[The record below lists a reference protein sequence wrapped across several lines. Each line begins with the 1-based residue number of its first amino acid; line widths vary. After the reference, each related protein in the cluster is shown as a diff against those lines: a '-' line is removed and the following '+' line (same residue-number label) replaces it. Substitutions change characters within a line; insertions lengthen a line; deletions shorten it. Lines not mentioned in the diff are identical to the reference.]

1 MWLRGGVPNDWVD
14 GSIAGALEPR
24 QRTPSGSRGTADQR
38 VGDESLLHASVR
50 ELPRSIALAGLQL
63 ARVGDPTKEEDLAAA
78 AVVPSSSTA
87 ACAFCT
93 TVWTLSGSL
102 IVKMPRKSAASV
114 KAVGMPSVSR
124 VWLSWWVESKV
135 TFGSARSSVVGRRAP
150 STAASQSGASPCW
163 NEANSPAAGSSTSMA
178 SAPPL

>member
-63 ARVGDPTKEEDLAAA
+63 ARVGDPTKEEDLAAGEIA
-78 AVVPSSSTA
+78 EQEHKGAVDP
-87 ACAFCT
+87 
-93 TVWTLSGSL
+93 
-102 IVKMPRKSAASV
+102 
-114 KAVGMPSVSR
+114 
-124 VWLSWWVESKV
+124 
-135 TFGSARSSVVGRRAP
+135 
-150 STAASQSGASPCW
+150 
-163 NEANSPAAGSSTSMA
+163 
-178 SAPPL
+178 